1 MDEIQETQIDYD
13 VIKKLELSDIFPK
26 TILYPDQKIDNINL
40 EQDKYTNQ
48 EKEKQLKFS
57 PPVKIQFSSEKPI
70 VWDIAIVDNM
80 IICCGG
86 KFIKVYSKTDICIL
100 KSKEPIH
107 TFVDSNPN
115 EDFYTIALTEVVFN
129 SRKVKYLAGGGL
141 GSIIRILDITNLKEQ
156 SKLIGH
162 RNEIYDLKFHPLES
176 DLLLSA
182 SKDFSIRL
190 WNIITGIQICIFG
203 GPEGHSAE
211 VLSIDFHLSGNYF
224 ASSGIDGFVKI
235 WDIETAV
242 KEKIK
247 LSRITPKNNF
257 KTLIRARSI
266 FSCNSIH
273 DNYVDCVRFN
283 GNLLLSKSVDG
294 IIKEYLPCFD
304 PEDDLH
310 FLTNTYFF
318 ELTQQ
323 IWFLKYTLDY
333 NFNYLAVGNNLG
345 VVTIFRIN
353 DEKNE
358 DNYNYEKKIYA
369 TLQSEK
375 ETLVRQVAFHRDL
388 EFIAWATDDSSIYI
402 CDIIK

>member
-86 KFIKVYSKTDICIL
+86 KFIKVYSKIDICIL

-211 VLSIDFHLSGNYF
+211 VINLIHVMEHLGTTPDVFLNVMKELYRISKPRKHPLQIFDF
-224 ASSGIDGFVKI
+224 
-235 WDIETAV
+235 
-242 KEKIK
+242 
-247 LSRITPKNNF
+247 
-257 KTLIRARSI
+257 
-266 FSCNSIH
+266 
-273 DNYVDCVRFN
+273 
-283 GNLLLSKSVDG
+283 
-294 IIKEYLPCFD
+294 
-304 PEDDLH
+304 
-310 FLTNTYFF
+310 
-318 ELTQQ
+318 
-323 IWFLKYTLDY
+323 
-333 NFNYLAVGNNLG
+333 
-345 VVTIFRIN
+345 
-353 DEKNE
+353 
-358 DNYNYEKKIYA
+358 
-369 TLQSEK
+369 
-375 ETLVRQVAFHRDL
+375 FH
-388 EFIAWATDDSSIYI
+388 
-402 CDIIK
+402 